1 MELTLTIHISDLN
14 KKQLAGLIALI
25 GEASG
30 VDEPEIATD
39 IDSDSD
45 SEKLDELT
53 QDMHREGLKC
63 GIGSTFR
70 APELYKKARPGSIW
84 NDLTPSD
91 RKVLGRRF
99 KRVVDDAAKDAE
111 REGPYIHMSGKT
123 IQNSAIYTVLERD
136 E

>member
-1 MELTLTIHISDLN
+1 MELTLTINTSDLN
-14 KKQLAGLIALI
+14 EKQRAGLIALI
-25 GEASG
+25 GEESG
-30 VDEPEIATD
+30 VDESLVATD
-39 IDSDSD
+39 VDID
-45 SEKLDELT
+45 SEKLDELA

-63 GIGSTFR
+63 GLGSTFR

-99 KRVVDDAAKDAE
+99 KRVVDDAAKDTE
-111 REGPYIHMSGKT
+111 TEGLYIHMSGKT